1 MANHKSAIKRA
12 RQSETRHLRNK
23 TNKTKVKNTIKA
35 TRLAASD
42 SPENAVEALKV
53 AMTTIDKAASK
64 GTLHRKT
71 ASRRISRLS
80 RHVFKAQ
87 AGGEA

>member
-1 MANHKSAIKRA
+1 MKLGTSGTKPIRRKSR
-12 RQSETRHLRNK
+12 
-23 TNKTKVKNTIKA
+23 NTIKA